1 MTVSTG
7 IDMSKLAVTTSLLV
21 ACSAFGAQ
29 AAEQA
34 GPSLETEIVTPLVS
48 NLSQPARSAEWI
60 ATPRPDD
67 QVQTRFWWRKGAV
80 ELGAGVNLDLPA
92 HRLSA
97 PVRTPTPV
105 IGVRARLGERTRLV
119 AEADP
124 SVLGREAGALD
135 NTTDGA
141 RLALEFKTKSPLR
154 DLRTSLLRVQ
164 LSGQSA
170 LHFRPRGGGMQV
182 TYRES
187 F

>member
-1 MTVSTG
+1 MT
-7 IDMSKLAVTTSLLV
+7 KLAVTTSLLV

-34 GPSLETEIVTPLVS
+34 GHSLETEIVTPLVS
-48 NLSQPARSAEWI
+48 NVSQPARTAEWI
-60 ATPRPDD
+60 AAPRSDE
-67 QVQTRFWWRKGAV
+67 QMQTRFWWRKGAV
-80 ELGAGVNLDLPA
+80 ELGAGANLDLTA
-92 HRLSA
+92 DRLTM
-97 PVRTPTPV
+97 RTPTPV

-124 SVLGREAGALD
+124 SAFGREAGVLD
-135 NTTDGA
+135 SAVDGA

-164 LSGQSA
+164 LSGHSA

-182 TYRES
+182 TYRET